1 MPQTQKS
8 VFSSRMFTIFF
19 WGSLGYSILLILNS
33 VIRIFTYREVFEVLG
48 QKNQNLSLDY
58 VGTAFMTLWYEF
70 YYSMLFWIGIFTIV
84 FIVWQIVAKIRK
96 QFCLKTFFYG
106 LIWLVCITGCLVSLY
121 IFRRE
126 VLKVRVIDDIFFTK

>member
-33 VIRIFTYREVFEVLG
+33 VIRIFTYIEVFEVLG

-58 VGTAFMTLWYEF
+58 VGTTFMTLWYEF
-70 YYSMLFWIGIFTIV
+70 YYSILFWIGIFTIV

-106 LIWLVCITGCLVSLY
+106 LIWLVCITGCLVSLH
-121 IFRRE
+121 IFRQE
-126 VLKVRVIDDIFFTK
+126 ILKVRIIDDISFTK

>member
-33 VIRIFTYREVFEVLG
+33 VIRIFAYREVFEVLG

-84 FIVWQIVAKIRK
+84 FIVRQIIAKIRK

-126 VLKVRVIDDIFFTK
+126 VLKVIDYMFSPQ

>member
-33 VIRIFTYREVFEVLG
+33 VIRIFTYREVYEILG

-70 YYSMLFWIGIFTIV
+70 YYSILFWIGIFTIV
-84 FIVWQIVAKIRK
+84 FIVRQIIAKIRK

-126 VLKVRVIDDIFFTK
+126 VLKVIDYMFSPQ

>member
-84 FIVWQIVAKIRK
+84 FIVRQIIAKIRK

-121 IFRRE
+121 IFRLE
-126 VLKVRVIDDIFFTK
+126 VLKVIDYMFSPQ

>member
-1 MPQTQKS
+1 MPLRQKS

-33 VIRIFTYREVFEVLG
+33 VIRIFAYRETYEFLG
-48 QKNQNLSLDY
+48 EKDQNLSLDY

-84 FIVWQIVAKIRK
+84 FIVRQIIAKIRK

-126 VLKVRVIDDIFFTK
+126 VLKVIDYMFSPQ

>member
-33 VIRIFTYREVFEVLG
+33 VIRIFAYREVFEVLG

-70 YYSMLFWIGIFTIV
+70 YYSILFWIGIFTIV

-106 LIWLVCITGCLVSLY
+106 LIWLVCITGCLVSLH
-121 IFRRE
+121 IFRQE

>member
-33 VIRIFTYREVFEVLG
+33 VIRIFTYIEVFEVLG

-126 VLKVRVIDDIFFTK
+126 VLKVIDYMFSPQ

>member
-84 FIVWQIVAKIRK
+84 FIVRQIIAKIRK

-106 LIWLVCITGCLVSLY
+106 LIWLVCITGCLVSLH
-121 IFRRE
+121 IFRQE
-126 VLKVRVIDDIFFTK
+126 ILKVRIIDDISFTK

>member
-84 FIVWQIVAKIRK
+84 FIVRQIITKIRK

-126 VLKVRVIDDIFFTK
+126 VLKVIDYMFSPQ

>member
-33 VIRIFTYREVFEVLG
+33 VIRIFTYREVYEVLG

-70 YYSMLFWIGIFTIV
+70 YYSILFWIGIFTIV
-84 FIVWQIVAKIRK
+84 FIVRQIIAKIRK

-121 IFRRE
+121 IFRLE
-126 VLKVRVIDDIFFTK
+126 VLKVIDYMFSPQ

>member
-84 FIVWQIVAKIRK
+84 FIVRQIIAKIRK
-96 QFCLKTFFYG
+96 QFCLKTLFYG

-126 VLKVRVIDDIFFTK
+126 VLKVIDYMFSPQ

>member
-70 YYSMLFWIGIFTIV
+70 YYSILFWIGIFTIV

-126 VLKVRVIDDIFFTK
+126 VLKVIDYMFSPQ

>member
-1 MPQTQKS
+1 MSQTQKS

-33 VIRIFTYREVFEVLG
+33 VIRIFAYREVFEVLG

-70 YYSMLFWIGIFTIV
+70 YYSMLFWIGIFTII
-84 FIVWQIVAKIRK
+84 FIVRQIIAKIRK

-121 IFRRE
+121 IFRLE
-126 VLKVRVIDDIFFTK
+126 VLKVIDYMFSPQ

>member
-84 FIVWQIVAKIRK
+84 FIVRQIIAKIRK

-126 VLKVRVIDDIFFTK
+126 VLKVIDYMFSPQ

>member
-33 VIRIFTYREVFEVLG
+33 VIRIFAYRETFEFLG
-48 QKNQNLSLDY
+48 GKDQNLSLDY
-58 VGTAFMTLWYEF
+58 AGTAFMTLWYEF
-70 YYSMLFWIGIFTIV
+70 YYSMLFWIGIFTII
-84 FIVWQIVAKIRK
+84 FIVRQIIAKIRK

-121 IFRRE
+121 IFRLE
-126 VLKVRVIDDIFFTK
+126 VLKVIDYMFSPQ

>member
-19 WGSLGYSILLILNS
+19 WGSLSYSILLILNS
-33 VIRIFTYREVFEVLG
+33 VIRIFTYREVYEVLG

-84 FIVWQIVAKIRK
+84 FIVRQIIAKIRK

-121 IFRRE
+121 IFRLE
-126 VLKVRVIDDIFFTK
+126 VLKVIDYMFSPQ

>member
-33 VIRIFTYREVFEVLG
+33 VIRIFAYRETYEFLG
-48 QKNQNLSLDY
+48 EKDQNLSLDY
-58 VGTAFMTLWYEF
+58 VAAAFMTLWYEF

-84 FIVWQIVAKIRK
+84 FIVRQIIAIIRK
-96 QFCLKTFFYG
+96 QFCLKTFFYA
-106 LIWLVCITGCLVSLY
+106 LIWLVCITGCLVSLH
-121 IFRRE
+121 IFRLK
-126 VLKVRVIDDIFFTK
+126 VLKIIEYMFSPQ

>member
-33 VIRIFTYREVFEVLG
+33 VIRIFTYIEVFEVLG

-121 IFRRE
+121 IFRLK
-126 VLKVRVIDDIFFTK
+126 VLKIIGYMFSPQ

>member
-121 IFRRE
+121 IFRQE
-126 VLKVRVIDDIFFTK
+126 VLKVIDYIFFTK

>member
-33 VIRIFTYREVFEVLG
+33 VIRIFTYIEVFEVLG

-58 VGTAFMTLWYEF
+58 VAAAFMTLWYEF

-84 FIVWQIVAKIRK
+84 FIVRQIIAKIRK
-96 QFCLKTFFYG
+96 QFCLKTFFYA
-106 LIWLVCITGCLVSLY
+106 LIWLVCITGCLVSLH
-121 IFRRE
+121 IFRLK
-126 VLKVRVIDDIFFTK
+126 VLKIIEYMFSPQ

>member
-70 YYSMLFWIGIFTIV
+70 YYSMLFWIGIFTII
-84 FIVWQIVAKIRK
+84 FIVRQIIAKIRK

-121 IFRRE
+121 IFRLE
-126 VLKVRVIDDIFFTK
+126 VLKVIDYMFSPQ

>member
-33 VIRIFTYREVFEVLG
+33 VIRIFTYIEVFEVLG

-70 YYSMLFWIGIFTIV
+70 YYSILFWIGIFTIV

-106 LIWLVCITGCLVSLY
+106 LIWLLCITGCLVSLY

-126 VLKVRVIDDIFFTK
+126 VLKVIDYMFSPQ

>member
-33 VIRIFTYREVFEVLG
+33 VIRIFTYREVYEVLS

-84 FIVWQIVAKIRK
+84 FIVRQIIAKIRK
-96 QFCLKTFFYG
+96 QFCLKIFFYA

-126 VLKVRVIDDIFFTK
+126 VLKVIDYMFSPQ

>member
-33 VIRIFTYREVFEVLG
+33 VIRILAYIETYEFLG
-48 QKNQNLSLDY
+48 EKDQNLSLDY

-84 FIVWQIVAKIRK
+84 FIVRQIIAKIRK

-121 IFRRE
+121 IFRLE
-126 VLKVRVIDDIFFTK
+126 VLKVIDYMFSPQ

>member
-33 VIRIFTYREVFEVLG
+33 VIRIFTYIEVFEVLG

-84 FIVWQIVAKIRK
+84 FIVRQIIAKIRK

-121 IFRRE
+121 IFRLE
-126 VLKVRVIDDIFFTK
+126 VLKVIDYMFSPQ

>member
-33 VIRIFTYREVFEVLG
+33 VIRIFTYREVYEVLG

-70 YYSMLFWIGIFTIV
+70 YYSMLFWIGIFTII
-84 FIVWQIVAKIRK
+84 FIVRQIIAKIRK

-121 IFRRE
+121 IFRLE
-126 VLKVRVIDDIFFTK
+126 VLKVIDYMFSPQ

>member
-1 MPQTQKS
+1 MSLKQKS

-33 VIRIFTYREVFEVLG
+33 VIRIFAYRETYEFLG
-48 QKNQNLSLDY
+48 EKDQNLSLDY
-58 VGTAFMTLWYEF
+58 VAAAFMTLWYEF

-84 FIVWQIVAKIRK
+84 FIVRQIIAKIRK

-121 IFRRE
+121 IFRLE
-126 VLKVRVIDDIFFTK
+126 VLKVIDYMFSPQ

>member
-1 MPQTQKS
+1 MPLRQKS

-84 FIVWQIVAKIRK
+84 FIVRQIIAKIRK

-121 IFRRE
+121 IFRLE
-126 VLKVRVIDDIFFTK
+126 VLKVIDYMFSPQ

>member
-33 VIRIFTYREVFEVLG
+33 VIRIFTYREAYEVLG

-84 FIVWQIVAKIRK
+84 FIIRQIIAKIRK

-121 IFRRE
+121 IFRLE
-126 VLKVRVIDDIFFTK
+126 VLKVIDYMFSPQ

>member
-1 MPQTQKS
+1 
-8 VFSSRMFTIFF
+8 MFTIFF

-33 VIRIFTYREVFEVLG
+33 VIRIFTYIEVFEVLG

-84 FIVWQIVAKIRK
+84 FIVRQIIAKIRK

-121 IFRRE
+121 IFMRE
-126 VLKVRVIDDIFFTK
+126 VLKVIDYMFSPQ

>member
-33 VIRIFTYREVFEVLG
+33 VIRILAYIETYEFLG
-48 QKNQNLSLDY
+48 EKDQNLSLDY
-58 VGTAFMTLWYEF
+58 VAAAFMTLWYEF
-70 YYSMLFWIGIFTIV
+70 YYSILFWIGIFTIV

-106 LIWLVCITGCLVSLY
+106 LIWLVCITGCLVSLH
-121 IFRRE
+121 IFRQE
-126 VLKVRVIDDIFFTK
+126 ILKVRVIDDIFFTK

>member
-33 VIRIFTYREVFEVLG
+33 VIRIFTYIEVFEVLG

-84 FIVWQIVAKIRK
+84 FIVRQIIAKIRK

-106 LIWLVCITGCLVSLY
+106 LIWLVCITGCLVSLH
-121 IFRRE
+121 IFRQE
-126 VLKVRVIDDIFFTK
+126 ILKVRIIDDISFTK

>member
-70 YYSMLFWIGIFTIV
+70 YYSMLFWIGIFTII
-84 FIVWQIVAKIRK
+84 FIVRQIIAKIRK

-106 LIWLVCITGCLVSLY
+106 LIWLVCITACLVSLY
-121 IFRRE
+121 IFRLE
-126 VLKVRVIDDIFFTK
+126 VLKVIDYMFSPQ

>member
-33 VIRIFTYREVFEVLG
+33 VIRIFTYREVYEVLG

-84 FIVWQIVAKIRK
+84 FIVRQIIAKIRK

-106 LIWLVCITGCLVSLY
+106 LIWLVYITGCLVSLY

-126 VLKVRVIDDIFFTK
+126 VLKVIDYMFSPQ

>member
-70 YYSMLFWIGIFTIV
+70 YYSMLFWIGIFTII
-84 FIVWQIVAKIRK
+84 FIVRQIIAKIRK

-106 LIWLVCITGCLVSLY
+106 LIWLVCITGCLVSLH
-121 IFRRE
+121 IFRQE
-126 VLKVRVIDDIFFTK
+126 ILKVIDYMFSPQ

>member
-1 MPQTQKS
+1 MSQTQKS

-33 VIRIFTYREVFEVLG
+33 VIRIFAYRETYEFLG

-84 FIVWQIVAKIRK
+84 FIVRQIIAKIRK

-126 VLKVRVIDDIFFTK
+126 VLKVIDYMFSPQ

>member
-33 VIRIFTYREVFEVLG
+33 VIRIFTYREVYEILG

-126 VLKVRVIDDIFFTK
+126 VLKVIDYMFSPQ